1 MASRTAIG
9 DGNLGVSGRELLDE
23 LGIDQAEL
31 QWRKEFV
38 GFDAA
43 DERRLASLAPVVD
56 ENLDALVDGFN
67 DYLYGYD
74 RTREVIARS
83 DKTALDDRSYLDR
96 VVGGYFKSFVGGTY
110 DLDYYAARTRVGRLH
125 DTVEMPLHFFGGM
138 FANTSGILFDALNE
152 AGTEAATEGL
162 DPEAA
167 AQVDA
172 AFDEAFGKAMAVVRG
187 LNLDMQV
194 INDTY
199 LNSFAEEMK
208 AEIEES
214 RELRES
220 VDRTVENLQTET
232 NETALGIAEVE
243 KLAAKQ
249 ASNTDQIASEVSQL
263 SATVEEVA
271 ATADEVARQTD
282 DARQQAANGRSFAE
296 EAIDAMDELSHS
308 RDEIT
313 TKVDTLVDTI
323 DEIDGIVEMINSIA
337 EQTNLLALN
346 ASIEAA
352 RAGDAGSGFAVVAD
366 EVKALA
372 NESKEQATRVEE
384 MIGEVT
390 EQIEGTAVNLEDA
403 DEHIDTGVSRV
414 EEVTERLD
422 DITTSVTEVTD
433 GIEEVA
439 RATEEQAEMSSEIAR
454 YVDTAAEQAEEISTR
469 LDEMNDSVAEQ
480 AEQAVEMDDAVES
493 IRTEADL
500 DSLNRTRDAAAD
512 GGRGH
517 PRSDGGVDVAPDD
530 AGAVDADA
538 GTDGAASE
546 SASLYDTP
554 DGLPG
559 GMPDF
564 VKEMLDEETKDKIRR
579 GELDRPDGI

>member
-1 MASRTAIG
+1 MASRNAIG
-9 DGNLGVSGRELLDE
+9 DGDLGVTGRDLLDE
-23 LGIDQAEL
+23 LGIDRTEL
-31 QWRKEFV
+31 QWRKEFI
-38 GFDAA
+38 GFDAE
-43 DERRLASLAPVVD
+43 DERRLASLSPVVD
-56 ENLDALVDGFN
+56 ENLDALVEAFN
-67 DYLYGYD
+67 DYLYEYDETREILERSDMARVDD
-74 RTREVIARS
+74 RT
-83 DKTALDDRSYLDR
+83 YMDR
-96 VVGGYFKSFVGGTY
+96 VVAGYYKSFTAGTY
-110 DLDYYAARTRVGRLH
+110 GLDYYAARTRIGRLH
-125 DTVEMPLHFFGGM
+125 DTVGMPLHFFGGM
-138 FANTSGILFDALNE
+138 FANTTGIVFDALNQ
-152 AGTEAATEGL
+152 AATDAATEGL

-167 AQVDA
+167 AQVDR
-172 AFDEAFGKAMAVVRG
+172 AFDEAFANAMAVVRG

-214 RELRES
+214 RKLRS
-220 VDRTVENLQTET
+220 NVDETVETLQSET
-232 NETALGIAEVE
+232 NQTAMGIAEIE

-249 ASNTDQIASEVSQL
+249 ASNTDQVANEVSQL

-282 DARQQAANGRSFAE
+282 DARKQAANGREFAE
-296 EAIDAMDELSHS
+296 EAIDAMDALSDS

-313 TKVDTLVDTI
+313 AKVDTLVATI

-372 NESKEQATRVEE
+372 NESKEQASRVEG

-403 DEHIDTGVSRV
+403 DEHIDTGVNRV

-422 DITTSVTEVTD
+422 DITTSVTEVTE

-454 YVDTAAEQAEEISTR
+454 YVDTAAEQAEEVSRR

-480 AEQAVEMDDAVES
+480 AEQAVEMDDAVEN
-493 IRTEADL
+493 IKTEADL
-500 DSLNRTRDAAAD
+500 DSLNRTRDAAANR
-512 GGRGH
+512 GRNRLS
-517 PRSDGGVDVAPDD
+517 PRSDGGVDIA
-530 AGAVDADA
+530 
-538 GTDGAASE
+538 E
-546 SASLYDTP
+546 SSGRGGRTETESLYDTP
-554 DGLPG
+554 DGLPE

-564 VKEMLDEETKDKIRR
+564 VKEMLDEETKAKIRR

>member
-1 MASRTAIG
+1 MASRNAIG
-9 DGNLGVSGRELLDE
+9 DSDLGVSGRELLDDIG
-23 LGIDQAEL
+23 LDRAEL
-31 QWRKEFV
+31 QWRKEFI
-38 GFDAA
+38 GFEAE
-43 DERRLASLAPVVD
+43 DEKRLASLAPVVD
-56 ENLDALVDGFN
+56 ENLDALVDAFN

-74 RTREVIARS
+74 RTRAVIERS
-83 DKTALDDRSYLDR
+83 DRTELEDRSYLDR
-96 VVGGYFKSFVGGTY
+96 VVGGYYKSFTNGTY
-110 DLDYYAARTRVGRLH
+110 DLDYYAARTRIGRLH

-138 FANTSGILFDALNE
+138 FANTTGIVFDALNE
-152 AGTEAATEGL
+152 AGTASATEGL

-172 AFDEAFGKAMAVVRG
+172 AFDEAFANAMAVVRG

-199 LNSFAEEMK
+199 LNSFAEEMRE
-208 AEIEES
+208 EIEAS
-214 RELRES
+214 REMREN
-220 VDRTVENLQTET
+220 VDATVENLQDET
-232 NETALGIAEVE
+232 SQTAVSISEIE
-243 KLAAKQ
+243 DLAAKQ
-249 ASNTDQIASEVSQL
+249 ASNTDQVANEVSQL

-296 EAIDAMDELSHS
+296 EAISAMDELSDS

-313 TKVDTLVDTI
+313 TRVDTLVDTI

-352 RAGDAGSGFAVVAD
+352 RAGEAGSGFAVVAD

-372 NESKEQATRVEE
+372 NESKEQASRVEG

-390 EQIEGTAVNLEDA
+390 EQIEDTAVNLEDA
-403 DEHIDTGVSRV
+403 DQHIDTGVSRV

-454 YVDTAAEQAEEISTR
+454 YVDTAAEQADEVSTR
-469 LDEMNDSVAEQ
+469 LDAMNESVAEQ
-480 AEQAVEMDDAVES
+480 AEQAVEMDDAVDN
-493 IRTEADL
+493 IKTEANL
-500 DSLNRTRDAAAD
+500 GSLNRTRDAATD
-512 GGRGH
+512 GGGRGRRR
-517 PRSDGGVDVAPDD
+517 PRSDGGVDVSDTAGD
-530 AGAVDADA
+530 AG
-538 GTDGAASE
+538 E
-546 SASLYDTP
+546 SLYDTP
-554 DGLPG
+554 DGLPAE
-559 GMPDF
+559 MPDF
-564 VKEMLDEETKDKIRR
+564 VKEMLDEETKAKIRR
-579 GELDRPDGI
+579 GEIERPDGV

>member
-1 MASRTAIG
+1 MASRNAIG
-9 DGNLGVSGRELLDE
+9 DGDLGVSGRELLDDI
-23 LGIDQAEL
+23 GIDRAEL
-31 QWRKEFV
+31 QWRKDFI
-38 GFDAA
+38 GFDAE

-56 ENLDALVDGFN
+56 DNLDALVDAFN
-67 DYLYGYD
+67 DYLYGSD
-74 RTREVIARS
+74 KTLAVIDRS
-83 DKTALDDRSYLDR
+83 DKTAVDDRTYLDR
-96 VVGGYFKSFVGGTY
+96 VVGGYYKSFTGGTY

-138 FANTSGILFDALNE
+138 FANTTGIVFDALNE
-152 AGTEAATEGL
+152 AGTAAATEGL
-162 DPEAA
+162 DPDAA
-167 AQVDA
+167 AQVDE
-172 AFDEAFGKAMAVVRG
+172 AFDEAFANAMAVVRG

-208 AEIEES
+208 EEIEES
-214 RELRES
+214 RAMRRN
-220 VDRTVENLQTET
+220 VDETVKNLQEET
-232 NETALGIAEVE
+232 DQTARGIASIEE
-243 KLAAKQ
+243 LAAKQ
-249 ASNTDQIASEVSQL
+249 ASNTDQIANEVSQL

-282 DARQQAANGRSFAE
+282 DARKQAANGRSFAE
-296 EAIDAMDELSHS
+296 EAIDAMDELSDS

-352 RAGDAGSGFAVVAD
+352 RAGEAGSGFAVVAD

-372 NESKEQATRVEE
+372 NESKAQASRVEE

-403 DEHIDTGVSRV
+403 DQHIDTGVNRV

-454 YVDTAAEQAEEISTR
+454 YVDTAAEQADEVSSR

-480 AEQAVEMDDAVES
+480 AEQALEMDGAVEE
-493 IRTEADL
+493 IKTEADL
-500 DSLNRTRDAAAD
+500 DSLNRTRDAATD
-512 GGRGH
+512 GGGRRGDR
-517 PRSDGGVDVAPDD
+517 PRSDGGVDVS
-530 AGAVDADA
+530 
-538 GTDGAASE
+538 GTETGVGDSVH
-546 SASLYDTP
+546 DTP
-554 DGLPG
+554 DGLPE
-559 GMPDF
+559 GMPGF
-564 VKEMLDEETKDKIRR
+564 VKEMLDEETKAKIRR
-579 GELDRPDGI
+579 GELDKPDGI